1 MIEKKKGAIWVSTVL
16 YILITIAVLGIA
28 FAALKP
34 EIDRMRD
41 KAIIEQSLKM
51 MNNIDETFNQVN
63 ETQGTKRQIQIQLK
77 KGNLIFDCGVG
88 YQKKIL
94 WEFETT
100 YKYSQPNAEI
110 NIGNIKAKTI
120 EKTGGYNVMLWLEYD
135 NIMFD
140 ENDVRKVF
148 TAGELPYTFFIENKV
163 ENNEEFI
170 DITSS

>member
-16 YILITIAVLGIA
+16 YILITIAVLGMA

-41 KAIIEQSLKM
+41 KAIIEQSLEM

-88 YQKKIL
+88 YQKKIA
-94 WEFETT
+94 WEFETN
-100 YKYSQPNAEI
+100 YKYSEVGTVI
-110 NIGNIKAKTI
+110 NIGNIKALT
-120 EKTGGYNVMLWLEYD
+120 EQAASGYKVSLYLEYD
-135 NIMFD
+135 NILFD
-140 ENDVRKVF
+140 ESDVRKVF
-148 TAGELPYTFFIENKV
+148 TAGELPYTFFIENMG
-163 ENNEEFI
+163 EFI